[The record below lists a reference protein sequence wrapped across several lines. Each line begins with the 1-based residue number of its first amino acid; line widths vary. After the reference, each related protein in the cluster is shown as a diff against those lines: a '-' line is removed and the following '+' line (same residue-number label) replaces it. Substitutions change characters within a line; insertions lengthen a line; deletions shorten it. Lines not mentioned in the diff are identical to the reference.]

1 MSPRA
6 VQIVRAAAGML
17 AVIVLAGGGWLGW
30 DTLGRRPI
38 AAVRFTGDTAR
49 VAAADLERLAA
60 SLKGREAREA
70 PLESVREAVRRL
82 PWVRDCSVRLH
93 FPDTLV
99 VRLEAH
105 APLARWDET
114 RLVSARGEIFA
125 ATYEAPLPRFEGP
138 AEAAAEMAR
147 AYVAIA
153 QAIGP
158 LQSPLAKLGLSR
170 RRAWQ
175 ATLASGLT
183 LELGRGDFDARLAR
197 FVAMWPS
204 VQASAPTVTHADLR
218 YANGFAIRESAPPK
232 PAAAPRRKA

>member
-6 VQIVRAAAGML
+6 AQVVRAAAGVL
-17 AVIVLAGGGWLGW
+17 AIVVLAGGGWLGW
-30 DTLGRRPI
+30 DTLARRPI
-38 AAVRFTGDTAR
+38 AEVRYTGETAR

-82 PWVRDCSVRLH
+82 PWVRDCSVRLR
-93 FPDTLV
+93 FPDTLE

-105 APLARWDET
+105 QPLARWDEA
-114 RLVSARGEIFA
+114 RLVSVRGEIFTA
-125 ATYEAPLPRFEGP
+125 PYEAPLPRFEGP
-138 AEAAAEMAR
+138 DEAAAEMAR
-147 AYVAIA
+147 AYGAIA
-153 QAIGP
+153 QVIGP
-158 LQSPLAKLGLSR
+158 IESPLAKLGLSK

-175 ATLASGLT
+175 VTLASGLT
-183 LELGRGDFDARLAR
+183 LELGRGDFDARLTR

-232 PAAAPRRKA
+232 PATAPRRKA